1 MRKHD
6 LTNKKT
12 MTKTS
17 TMTMTKTMTNTFRE
31 HLQRAIFETFELW
44 DIWSEWWGNMTW
56 PTKRQ
61 QRRQTQWQW
70 QKFRVWPLIHCYE
83 SDSSRPNWWGL
94 TKIHNLGQISQSQS
108 NFTILEYMELGQFGN
123 FWFGQVHDSNTST
136 ERWME
141 DLTRSWMPPLL
152 VSRQLGG
159 TPRSSSTVSPLILF
173 WSATF
178 YTWCTKPV
186 FNQKK

>member
-1 MRKHD
+1 MTFETFDQSDEGTWPDQKKDKDKYKDKHNDKDKYILRAPEKSDPRDLWLLRYLIRVMKRHD
-6 LTNKKT
+6 LTKKKT
-12 MTKTS
+12 MTETKTK
-17 TMTMTKTMTNTFRE
+17 TMTKTNTFRE

-94 TKIHNLGQISQSQS
+94 TKFHNFRQISQFWPISQFQP
-108 NFTILEYMELGQFGN
+108 NFTILEYLKYLEYL
-123 FWFGQVHDSNTST
+123 
-136 ERWME
+136 E
-141 DLTRSWMPPLL
+141 
-152 VSRQLGG
+152 
-159 TPRSSSTVSPLILF
+159 
-173 WSATF
+173 
-178 YTWCTKPV
+178 
-186 FNQKK
+186 

>member
-6 LTNKKT
+6 LTSKKT
-12 MTKTS
+12 TTKTS
-17 TMTMTKTMTNTFRE
+17 TMTMTMTKTMTNTFRE

-94 TKIHNLGQISQSQS
+94 TKFHNFRQISQFWPISQFQP
-108 NFTILEYMELGQFGN
+108 NFTILEYLKYLEYLELGQFRN
-123 FWFGQVHDSNTST
+123 FCNVSYSKWIIRWLSTST
-136 ERWME
+136 VPALWKGCEAGEAGMHCE
-141 DLTRSWMPPLL
+141 
-152 VSRQLGG
+152 G
-159 TPRSSSTVSPLILF
+159 
-173 WSATF
+173 
-178 YTWCTKPV
+178 
-186 FNQKK
+186 NH

>member
-1 MRKHD
+1 
-6 LTNKKT
+6 
-12 MTKTS
+12 
-17 TMTMTKTMTNTFRE
+17 MTNTFRE

-94 TKIHNLGQISQSQS
+94 TKFHNFRQISQFWPISQFQP
-108 NFTILEYMELGQFGN
+108 NFTILEYLKYLEYLELGQFRN
-123 FWFGQVHDSNTST
+123 FCDVFYFHHPQQQRYTFRQ
-136 ERWME
+136 ERFKCRGRPCRWATQS
-141 DLTRSWMPPLL
+141 LLQGLHLFFILKHFASFFFFFCNARVLLRS
-152 VSRQLGG
+152 
-159 TPRSSSTVSPLILF
+159 
-173 WSATF
+173 
-178 YTWCTKPV
+178 
-186 FNQKK
+186 

>member
-1 MRKHD
+1 
-6 LTNKKT
+6 
-12 MTKTS
+12 
-17 TMTMTKTMTNTFRE
+17 MTNTFRE

-94 TKIHNLGQISQSQS
+94 TKFHNFRQISQFWPISQFQP
-108 NFTILEYMELGQFGN
+108 NFTILEYLKYLEYLELGQFCN
-123 FWFGQVHDSNTST
+123 FCDV
-136 ERWME
+136 
-141 DLTRSWMPPLL
+141 
-152 VSRQLGG
+152 
-159 TPRSSSTVSPLILF
+159 SSTISQLPTKSLMLRFHTGAAITGACYKLLKGGSELTQDIDFFRLVKNKENLDWKDNYQRRIL
-173 WSATF
+173 WRV
-178 YTWCTKPV
+178 YY
-186 FNQKK
+186 

>member
-1 MRKHD
+1 M
-6 LTNKKT
+6 TNIK
-12 MTKTS
+12 
-17 TMTMTKTMTNTFRE
+17 TMTKTMTNTFRE

-94 TKIHNLGQISQSQS
+94 TKFHNFRQISQFWPISQFQP
-108 NFTILEYMELGQFGN
+108 NFTILEYLKYLEYLELGQFRN
-123 FWFGQVHDSNTST
+123 LAMF
-136 ERWME
+136 
-141 DLTRSWMPPLL
+141 
-152 VSRQLGG
+152 
-159 TPRSSSTVSPLILF
+159 LILNESSGDF
-173 WSATF
+173 QQAQCLHCEKVVRQGKPG
-178 YTWCTKPV
+178 CTARETTYSGISSHMRTKHSEIALQV
-186 FNQKK
+186 NLSKK

>member
-1 MRKHD
+1 MRKYD
-6 LTNKKT
+6 LTSKKT
-12 MTKTS
+12 MTKTTTM
-17 TMTMTKTMTNTFRE
+17 TMTMTKTMTYTFRE

-94 TKIHNLGQISQSQS
+94 TKFHNFRQISQFWPMLQFQP
-108 NFTILEYMELGQFGN
+108 NFTIL
-123 FWFGQVHDSNTST
+123 DP
-136 ERWME
+136 R
-141 DLTRSWMPPLL
+141 
-152 VSRQLGG
+152 SRQ
-159 TPRSSSTVSPLILF
+159 I
-173 WSATF
+173 
-178 YTWCTKPV
+178 WCLPSGCQLSGRCTQWGWKTQLQYRPWE
-186 FNQKK
+186 

>member
-12 MTKTS
+12 TTKTN
-17 TMTMTKTMTNTFRE
+17 TKTKTMKMTNTFRE
-31 HLQRAIFETFELW
+31 HLQRAILETCNLW

-94 TKIHNLGQISQSQS
+94 TKFHNFRQISQFWP
-108 NFTILEYMELGQFGN
+108 NFTILVGLSHEEERRWSPDDVKRHSRGDPNNKPEVVLVPRRPRQHRCKHKFTSCIAVNWELLHFPKETQI
-123 FWFGQVHDSNTST
+123 S
-136 ERWME
+136 
-141 DLTRSWMPPLL
+141 
-152 VSRQLGG
+152 
-159 TPRSSSTVSPLILF
+159 
-173 WSATF
+173 
-178 YTWCTKPV
+178 KP
-186 FNQKK
+186 K